1 MGCTHTLMVK
11 KYAPKM
17 KELSFLGGSDSNA
30 FFIDKK
36 YRLWK
41 KRTETEPSDSI
52 KIELRHLRIMNLP
65 KSDYILQPVC
75 IVRESPTTTLMCM
88 DYAGTDLF
96 EYMYRRPY
104 TSKCM
109 QKHLEHI
116 RDAIHFLHD
125 NGIAHRDIK
134 PENVVFHKGIPKLI
148 DWDFSSCLYNFH
160 YCGTINYMVNKLT
173 VKKWKCSNTIKS
185 KRMDVYA
192 FGKLIF
198 SVLLSMV
205 RFEPNPNKLFVLHA
219 FFNEKFLKNPY
230 TGDWGKWANIALK
243 CCKYVEHIPE

>member
-1 MGCTHTLMVK
+1 MVK
-11 KYAPKM
+11 KHAPKM
-17 KELSFLGGSDSNA
+17 KELAYISGSNGSA

-41 KRTETEPSDSI
+41 KRTETKPSDSI
-52 KIELRHLRIMNLP
+52 EIELRHLRIMNLP

-75 IVRESPTTTLMCM
+75 IVRKSPSTTLICM
-88 DYAGTDLF
+88 DYASTDLF
-96 EYMYRRPY
+96 EFMYRRPGRCH
-104 TSKCM
+104 CM

-134 PENVVFHKGIPKLI
+134 PENIVFHKGIPKLI
-148 DWDFSSCLYNFH
+148 DWDFSSCLYNFR
-160 YCGTINYMVNKLT
+160 YCGTVNYMVSQLT
-173 VKKWKCSNTIKS
+173 VDKWKCSNTIKS

-205 RFEPNPNKLFVLHA
+205 TVVDNKLFVEQA
-219 FFNEKFLKNPY
+219 FFNENFLQNPY
-230 TGDWGKWANIALK
+230 TGEWGKWANIALE
-243 CCKYVEHIPE
+243 CCKYVEHIPDT